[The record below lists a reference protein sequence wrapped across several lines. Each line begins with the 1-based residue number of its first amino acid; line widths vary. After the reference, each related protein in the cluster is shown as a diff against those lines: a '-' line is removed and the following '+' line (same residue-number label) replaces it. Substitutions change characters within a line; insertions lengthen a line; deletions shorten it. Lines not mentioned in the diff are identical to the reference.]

1 MSEKNLNGNGVL
13 DENGD
18 NVEERLAEEV
28 EKDFLRRQRERKPLE
43 RSWQL
48 NMSFVSGNQYCDI
61 DASG

>member
-28 EKDFLRRQRERKPLE
+28 EKDFLRRQDRK
-43 RSWQL
+43 S
-48 NMSFVSGNQYCDI
+48 VV
-61 DASG
+61 